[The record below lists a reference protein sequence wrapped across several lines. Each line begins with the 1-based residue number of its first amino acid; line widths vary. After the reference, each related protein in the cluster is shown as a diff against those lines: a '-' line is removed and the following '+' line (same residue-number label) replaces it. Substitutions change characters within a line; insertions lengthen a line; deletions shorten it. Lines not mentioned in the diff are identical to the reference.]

1 MGKTKAGKKTQTGK
15 GAKAGRTLVT
25 LLLDR
30 SGSMQALKA
39 DTIGAINAYREEL
52 KKAGENIRY
61 SQVHFDS
68 DFSQN
73 MELEKVHVA
82 VPVSD
87 LGEMTADDYH
97 PRGGTPLIDA
107 ACTTIRAVAASLV
120 EAGKAEGTR
129 VVIAIQTDGDENT
142 SVENSWND
150 LKALIAEKEDL
161 GWEFVFMGA
170 GIDAYAQG
178 ARMGIRAS
186 NTLSYGKD
194 RAQTEAAFA
203 ATASNTRAFASGA
216 MASMA
221 YSCEQKLSA
230 GDKAL

>member
-1 MGKTKAGKKTQTGK
+1 MAKKTEKTKTKKKDAQP
-15 GAKAGRTLVT
+15 GRTLVT

-30 SGSMQALKA
+30 SGSMQTLKS

-52 KKAGENIRY
+52 RKSGSEIRY

-68 DFSQN
+68 DFSRQLD
-73 MELEKVHVA
+73 LEKVHVA
-82 VPVSD
+82 VPVGE
-87 LGEMTADDYH
+87 LGDMTEDDYH

-107 ACTTIRAVAASLV
+107 ACTTIRAVAASLE

-142 SVENSWND
+142 SVENSWSD
-150 LKALIAEKEDL
+150 LKALIAEKEKQ

-178 ARMGIRAS
+178 SRMGIRAS

-194 RAQTEAAFA
+194 RKQTEAAFA
-203 ATASNTRAFASGA
+203 ATAMNTRAFADGA

-221 YSCEQKLSA
+221 YSCEQKLEA
-230 GDKAL
+230 GDGSA